1 MNLKRI
7 LPLVS
12 TFLGI
17 LIIILDG
24 RTALLGAQVGIELCL
39 KTIVPALFPFFVL
52 SILLTNMLADVH
64 IPLLSGL
71 CRLLRIP
78 QGCESI
84 LIAGFVG
91 GYPAGAQSVSQ
102 LYNNNDLSKQT
113 AERLLAFCNNAGPSF
128 LFGIIGQQ
136 FAQRQMVW
144 LLWLIHICGAVFAA
158 AIVPLPYHRAS
169 CTPKQHPFSIQKAVQ
184 EAIRV
189 TVSVCGWIV
198 LFRILIT
205 FLEQWFLWLF
215 PIPVRVA
222 LSGLLELSNGC
233 ICLSQ
238 ISDVKLRFLIC
249 SMLLGAGGLCVTMQ
263 TSSVVQGFS
272 LKFYLLGKI
281 IQVGFSLVS
290 ALALV
295 YGIWLPLAFVLG
307 GLAIYIAKKQ
317 NLSSIRSFIGV

>member
-1 MNLKRI
+1 MNPKRI
-7 LPLVS
+7 LPIAGA
-12 TFLGI
+12 FLGI
-17 LIIILDG
+17 LILILDG

-52 SILLTNMLADVH
+52 SILLTNMLADVKL
-64 IPLLSGL
+64 PMLSYL
-71 CRLLRIP
+71 CKLLRIP

-84 LIAGFVG
+84 LITGFLG

-102 LYNNNDLSKQT
+102 LYKNNDLSKQT

-136 FAQRQMVW
+136 FVQRRMVW

-158 AIVPLPYHRAS
+158 AIIPLPNSRTS
-169 CTPKQHPFSIQKAVQ
+169 CTPKQHSLSIQKAVQ
-184 EAIRV
+184 EAIHV
-189 TVSVCGWIV
+189 TGSVCAWIV

-205 FLEQWFLWLF
+205 FLERWFLWLF
-215 PIPVRVA
+215 PIPIRVV

-238 ISDVKLRFLIC
+238 IDDVKLRFLIC

-263 TSSVVQGFS
+263 TSSVVEGLT
-272 LKFYLLGKI
+272 LKFYILGKL
-281 IQVGFSLVS
+281 IQVGFSLIS
-290 ALALV
+290 TLAMV
-295 YGIWLPLAFVLG
+295 YGIWIPLAILLG
-307 GLAIYIAKKQ
+307 GLAIYIVKKQ
-317 NLSSIRSFIGV
+317 NFSSIRSFIGV

>member
-7 LPLVS
+7 LPIAG

-17 LIIILDG
+17 LILILDG
-24 RTALLGAQVGIELCL
+24 KTALLGAQAGIELCL
-39 KTIVPALFPFFVL
+39 KTIIPALFPFFVF
-52 SILLTNMLADVH
+52 SILLTNLLADVH
-64 IPLLSGL
+64 IPRLSSF

-84 LIAGFVG
+84 LITGFLG

-102 LYNNNDLSKQT
+102 LYKNNDLSKQT

-136 FAQRQMVW
+136 FAQKQLVW

-158 AIVPLPYHRAS
+158 VIIPLPNSRTS
-169 CTPKQHPFSIQKAVQ
+169 CTPKHHPFSIQKAVQ

-189 TVSVCGWIV
+189 TGSVCGWIV

-205 FLEQWFLWLF
+205 FLERWFLWLF

-238 ISDVKLRFLIC
+238 IGDVKLRFLIC

-263 TSSVVQGFS
+263 TSSVVEGLT
-272 LKFYLLGKI
+272 LKFYLLGKL
-281 IQVGFSLVS
+281 IQVGFSLAS
-290 ALALV
+290 ASALV
-295 YGIWLPLAFVLG
+295 YGIWMPFAILLG
-307 GLAIYIAKKQ
+307 GLVIYIVKKQ
-317 NLSSIRSFIGV
+317 NISSIRSFIGI